1 MSLGNP
7 LLTLQESLCSLIN
20 KILENINMRS
30 NHLPNFD
37 LETVKTFFAVTRSK
51 NFTDAA
57 TLLHK
62 TPAAV
67 SYRIRA
73 LEEQFGVLL
82 FERKPHSLEITEA
95 GELLL
100 DHFMKIQD
108 LLSDLPS
115 KMSLLTNGIESS
127 YRIAISNLV
136 LRRPL
141 VDITKKLKEQFP
153 LTDFYI
159 ETRHHR
165 DLWEALIGG
174 ACDYAIG
181 LPEQQGMDIDLQTI
195 FWGICEWSLGSS
207 SSITDTSKLPLAA
220 IASERESPLHQA
232 WIRDYGSKIFVSDVD
247 MMIDLVR
254 SRAAVAFIPKQLK
267 ETNPD
272 LRFSSVKNG
281 PGKTVFRLASTN
293 AEKSPI
299 TSFITHLLLEK
310 RQSFALTEE

>member
-1 MSLGNP
+1 
-7 LLTLQESLCSLIN
+7 
-20 KILENINMRS
+20 MRS

-95 GELLL
+95 GGLLL

-141 VDITKKLKEQFP
+141 VEITNKLKEQFP

-174 ACDYAIG
+174 ECDYAIG
-181 LPEQQGMDIDLQTI
+181 LPEQQGMDIDLQTT
-195 FWGICEWSLGSS
+195 F
-207 SSITDTSKLPLAA
+207 
-220 IASERESPLHQA
+220 
-232 WIRDYGSKIFVSDVD
+232 
-247 MMIDLVR
+247 
-254 SRAAVAFIPKQLK
+254 
-267 ETNPD
+267 
-272 LRFSSVKNG
+272 
-281 PGKTVFRLASTN
+281 
-293 AEKSPI
+293 
-299 TSFITHLLLEK
+299 
-310 RQSFALTEE
+310 

>member
-1 MSLGNP
+1 
-7 LLTLQESLCSLIN
+7 
-20 KILENINMRS
+20 
-30 NHLPNFD
+30 
-37 LETVKTFFAVTRSK
+37 
-51 NFTDAA
+51 
-57 TLLHK
+57 
-62 TPAAV
+62 
-67 SYRIRA
+67 
-73 LEEQFGVLL
+73 
-82 FERKPHSLEITEA
+82 
-95 GELLL
+95 
-100 DHFMKIQD
+100 
-108 LLSDLPS
+108 
-115 KMSLLTNGIESS
+115 MSLLSNGIESS

-141 VDITKKLKEQFP
+141 VEITKKLKEQFP

-174 ACDYAIG
+174 ECDYAIG

-232 WIRDYGSKIFVSDVD
+232 WIRDYGFKIFVSDVD

>member
-1 MSLGNP
+1 
-7 LLTLQESLCSLIN
+7 
-20 KILENINMRS
+20 
-30 NHLPNFD
+30 
-37 LETVKTFFAVTRSK
+37 
-51 NFTDAA
+51 
-57 TLLHK
+57 
-62 TPAAV
+62 
-67 SYRIRA
+67 
-73 LEEQFGVLL
+73 
-82 FERKPHSLEITEA
+82 
-95 GELLL
+95 
-100 DHFMKIQD
+100 
-108 LLSDLPS
+108 
-115 KMSLLTNGIESS
+115 
-127 YRIAISNLV
+127 
-136 LRRPL
+136 
-141 VDITKKLKEQFP
+141 
-153 LTDFYI
+153 
-159 ETRHHR
+159 
-165 DLWEALIGG
+165 
-174 ACDYAIG
+174 
-181 LPEQQGMDIDLQTI
+181 MDIDLQTI

>member
-1 MSLGNP
+1 M
-7 LLTLQESLCSLIN
+7 
-20 KILENINMRS
+20 
-30 NHLPNFD
+30 
-37 LETVKTFFAVTRSK
+37 
-51 NFTDAA
+51 
-57 TLLHK
+57 
-62 TPAAV
+62 
-67 SYRIRA
+67 
-73 LEEQFGVLL
+73 
-82 FERKPHSLEITEA
+82 
-95 GELLL
+95 LL

-141 VDITKKLKEQFP
+141 VEITNKLKEQFP

-174 ACDYAIG
+174 ECDYAIG
-181 LPEQQGMDIDLQTI
+181 LPEQQGMDIDLQTT

-232 WIRDYGSKIFVSDVD
+232 WIRDYGSKIYVSDVD
-247 MMIDLVR
+247 MMIDLVG

>member
-1 MSLGNP
+1 M
-7 LLTLQESLCSLIN
+7 
-20 KILENINMRS
+20 
-30 NHLPNFD
+30 
-37 LETVKTFFAVTRSK
+37 
-51 NFTDAA
+51 
-57 TLLHK
+57 
-62 TPAAV
+62 
-67 SYRIRA
+67 
-73 LEEQFGVLL
+73 
-82 FERKPHSLEITEA
+82 
-95 GELLL
+95 LL

-141 VDITKKLKEQFP
+141 VEITKKLKEQFP

-174 ACDYAIG
+174 ECDYAIG

>member
-1 MSLGNP
+1 
-7 LLTLQESLCSLIN
+7 
-20 KILENINMRS
+20 MRS

-95 GELLL
+95 GGLLL

-141 VDITKKLKEQFP
+141 VEITKKLKDQFP

-174 ACDYAIG
+174 ECDYAIG

-232 WIRDYGSKIFVSDVD
+232 WIRDYGSKIYVSDVD
-247 MMIDLVR
+247 MMIDLVG

>member
-1 MSLGNP
+1 
-7 LLTLQESLCSLIN
+7 
-20 KILENINMRS
+20 MRS

>member
-1 MSLGNP
+1 M
-7 LLTLQESLCSLIN
+7 LTLQESLCSLIN

-174 ACDYAIG
+174 ECDYAIG

-272 LRFSSVKNG
+272 FRFSSVKNG

>member
-1 MSLGNP
+1 M
-7 LLTLQESLCSLIN
+7 LTLQEPLCSLIN

-141 VDITKKLKEQFP
+141 VEITKKLKEQFP

-174 ACDYAIG
+174 ECDYAIG

>member
-1 MSLGNP
+1 MALGNA
-7 LLTLQESLCSLIN
+7 LLTLQESLCSRIN

-141 VDITKKLKEQFP
+141 VEITKKLKEQFP

-174 ACDYAIG
+174 ECDYAIG